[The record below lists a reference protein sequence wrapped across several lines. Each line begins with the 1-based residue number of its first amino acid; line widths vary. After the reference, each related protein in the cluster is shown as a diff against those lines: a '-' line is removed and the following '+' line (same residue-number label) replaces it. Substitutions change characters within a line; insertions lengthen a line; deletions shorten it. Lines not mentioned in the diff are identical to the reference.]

1 MGSLL
6 FTILNDYRVR
16 AVLIGFE
23 AYLVI
28 FLLLHFLITGSIEA
42 LYFAIT
48 LVVSSILWKGVKQIA
63 VSVFPKASL
72 RPHDAQDC
80 HSFPG
85 SGGASKTG
93 MPSGH
98 STGAALMAVYAID
111 FVWNRSKVQGTEQ
124 KILATV
130 IVSILALLIMLSRI
144 TYHCHT
150 PAQVIAGGSLGV
162 ALGFVSV
169 VIQSKIKR

>member
-6 FTILNDYRVR
+6 FTLLDDYRVR

-23 AYLVI
+23 AYLVL
-28 FLLLHFLITGSIEA
+28 FLLLHFLITGSFEA

-48 LVVSSILWKGVKQIA
+48 LILSGIVWKGVKQIM
-63 VSVFPKASL
+63 VILFPKLSL
-72 RPHDAQDC
+72 RPAGAKDC

-111 FVWNRSKVQGTEQ
+111 FIWNRSKVQGTEQ
-124 KILATV
+124 KVLATV

-144 TYHCHT
+144 AYHCHT

-162 ALGFVSV
+162 ALGFISI
-169 VIQSKIKR
+169 VI

>member
-1 MGSLL
+1 MKSLL
-6 FTILNDYRVR
+6 FTLLDDYRVR

-48 LVVSSILWKGVKQIA
+48 LILSGIAWKGAKQVMA
-63 VSVFPKASL
+63 WFAPVLSL
-72 RPHDAQDC
+72 RPSGAKDC

-98 STGAALMAVYAID
+98 STGAALMAVYSID
-111 FVWNRSKVQGTEQ
+111 FIWNRSIVHSLEQ
-124 KILATV
+124 KIAATV
-130 IVSILALLIMLSRI
+130 TVLVLSLLIMLSRI
-144 TYHCHT
+144 AYHCHT
-150 PAQVIAGGSLGV
+150 IPQVLAGGALGV
-162 ALGFVSV
+162 ALGFVS
-169 VIQSKIKR
+169 IAIRKSL

>member
-28 FLLLHFLITGSIEA
+28 FLLLHFLITGSREA

-48 LVVSSILWKGVKQIA
+48 LLLSGLVWKGVKQIA
-63 VSVFPKASL
+63 VLVFPKASL
-72 RPHDAQDC
+72 RPHGAQDC

-111 FVWNRSKVQGTEQ
+111 FIWNRSKVQGMEQ

-144 TYHCHT
+144 AYHCHT
-150 PAQVIAGGSLGV
+150 PAQVIVGGSLGV
-162 ALGFVSV
+162 ALGFAS
-169 VIQSKIKR
+169 IAIHSKFPK